1 MVAPVNLELPLVI
14 VALVAEVRRR
24 APRIDGAVVLVVA
37 LVVGV
42 LVSMALAY
50 DAGEP
55 LAQGAVRGALA
66 ALAAVGGMTALDRVK
81 PAQEASD
88 APR

>member
-1 MVAPVNLELPLVI
+1 VIELPLVI
-14 VALVAEVRRR
+14 VALVAEIRRR
-24 APRIDGAVVLVVA
+24 APRVDGAVVLVVA

-42 LVSMALAY
+42 LVSMAIAY

-55 LAQGAVRGALA
+55 LGQGAVRGALA

-81 PAQEASD
+81 PAQEVPSD
-88 APR
+88 PR

>member
-1 MVAPVNLELPLVI
+1 MVAPVIELPLVI
-14 VALVAEVRRR
+14 VALVAEIRRR
-24 APRIDGAVVLVVA
+24 APRVDGAVVLVVA

-42 LVSMALAY
+42 LVSMAMAY

-55 LAQGAVRGALA
+55 LSEGAVRGALA
-66 ALAAVGGMTALDRVK
+66 ALAAVGGVTAIDRARA
-81 PAQEASD
+81 PQEAPD

>member
-1 MVAPVNLELPLVI
+1 VI
-14 VALVAEVRRR
+14 VALVAEIRRR
-24 APRIDGAVVLVVA
+24 APRVDGAVVLVVA

-42 LVSMALAY
+42 LVSMAIAY

-55 LAQGAVRGALA
+55 LGQGAVRGALA

-81 PAQEASD
+81 PAQEVPSD
-88 APR
+88 PR

>member
-1 MVAPVNLELPLVI
+1 MVAPVIELPLVI
-14 VALVAEVRRR
+14 VALVAEIRRR
-24 APRIDGAVVLVVA
+24 APGVDGVVVLVVA
-37 LVVGV
+37 LGVGV

-55 LAQGAVRGALA
+55 LGQGAVRGALA
-66 ALAAVGGMTALDRVK
+66 ALAAVGGMTAIDRIK
-81 PAQEASD
+81 PAKEAPD